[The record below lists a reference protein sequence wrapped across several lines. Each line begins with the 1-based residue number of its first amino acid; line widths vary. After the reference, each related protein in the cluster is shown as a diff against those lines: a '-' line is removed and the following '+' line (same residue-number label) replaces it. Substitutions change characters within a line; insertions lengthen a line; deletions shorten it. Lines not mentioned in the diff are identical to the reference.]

1 MNSFIP
7 KMTEILSGTNPACKL
22 AHRAKLAIIMSY
34 STTAIGIIVLLKM
47 PYNIDK
53 FSQLYIYIYIYLVIW
68 SFFNPWLP
76 LAMWGVLFSL
86 GSSSK
91 NQKCLSNL
99 HVSFGVN
106 FGSLQCTDPLK
117 VIFFAQKLLL
127 QNHTIV

>member
-1 MNSFIP
+1 
-7 KMTEILSGTNPACKL
+7 MTEILSGTNPACKL

-34 STTAIGIIVLLKM
+34 STIAIGIIVLLKM

-53 FSQLYIYIYIYLVIW
+53 FSQLYIYIYLVIW
-68 SFFNPWLP
+68 SFVNPRLP

-99 HVSFGVN
+99 QVSFGVN

-127 QNHTIV
+127 